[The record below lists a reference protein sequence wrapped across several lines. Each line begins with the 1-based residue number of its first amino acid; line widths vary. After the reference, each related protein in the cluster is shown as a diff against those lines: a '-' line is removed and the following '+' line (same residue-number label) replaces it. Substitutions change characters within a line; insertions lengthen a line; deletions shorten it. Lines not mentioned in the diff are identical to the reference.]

1 MSFDFLL
8 AIFLIKENPINV
20 YRIGV
25 AAVGRQQK
33 EQPGKRCPDDVDLAG
48 FDGNTKQPR
57 SSSSLLTIL
66 LPLYLIIGHGAQ
78 LLSSIANRSKRY
90 LCAFASS
97 PSLHVLRTASN
108 YPSPKVSPRICETSL
123 HLRIQTAPLFIG
135 QHVRH

>member
-1 MSFDFLL
+1 M
-8 AIFLIKENPINV
+8 

-33 EQPGKRCPDDVDLAG
+33 EQPGKRCSDDVDLAG

-90 LCAFASS
+90 LCLSS
-97 PSLHVLRTASN
+97 DL
-108 YPSPKVSPRICETSL
+108 
-123 HLRIQTAPLFIG
+123 
-135 QHVRH
+135 